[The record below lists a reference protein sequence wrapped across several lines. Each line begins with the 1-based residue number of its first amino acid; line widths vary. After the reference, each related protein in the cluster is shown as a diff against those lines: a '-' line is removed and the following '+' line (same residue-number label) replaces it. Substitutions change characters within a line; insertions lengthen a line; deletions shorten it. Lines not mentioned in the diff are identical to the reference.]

1 MFPGPMFPGL
11 AAFTDLGLLL
21 MRLLVALVF
30 ADSGWKHLRDPGDR
44 AKSIGMSKGF
54 TIFLGAAEVL
64 GALGVAFGVL
74 TQLAA
79 AGLIL
84 LMLGAIQK
92 KIFVWHKGFW
102 GEQAPG
108 WHYELLLV
116 VMNLVI
122 LFTGGGRFV
131 LLR

>member
-1 MFPGPMFPGL
+1 MFPGL

-30 ADSGWKHLRDPGDR
+30 ADSGWKHLRDPAER
-44 AKSIGMSKGF
+44 AKRIGMSKGF

-102 GEQAPG
+102 GEPAPG
-108 WHYELLLV
+108 WHYELMLV

-122 LFTGGGRFV
+122 LFTDGGRFV
-131 LLR
+131 LWR